1 VDFKTDEPCGSSP
14 TSRAV
19 APAVRCDVGFCSLA
33 RRGRRR
39 VGEVST
45 PRRKE
50 SATMALNEEDRG
62 DASGPGIILD
72 MDLLDSVDGLSVL
85 GGEGRRV
92 V

>member
-1 VDFKTDEPCGSSP
+1 
-14 TSRAV
+14 
-19 APAVRCDVGFCSLA
+19 
-33 RRGRRR
+33 
-39 VGEVST
+39 
-45 PRRKE
+45 
-50 SATMALNEEDRG
+50 MALNEEDRG